1 MDAIPRKALK
11 PQRRSDTPDS
21 DAIRRKERSERI
33 LASEGVPVKPDL
45 PVLEFRDG
53 VVPRDLE
60 SVALRALCVLMT
72 AIKAE
77 RMDQT
82 MVLRVIRQYGLAG
95 HFSPQ
100 EKDFV
105 RNPQP
110 PSKQRSR
117 FLWRYETAWTL
128 LWALGYV
135 KMLSIPRDACD
146 VAFAVSCMRDR
157 NTQAFIADA
166 NLRPFDQILDQA
178 DLIYRYHWSLVDAVL
193 AKRAAPADLNPG
205 IVYERHYALNW
216 LIRHHDQNWDDVTTD
231 TGKA

>member
-1 MDAIPRKALK
+1 MDAITRKALK
-11 PQRRSDTPDS
+11 PQRQSDTPDT
-21 DAIRRKERSERI
+21 DAIRRKERSETI

-53 VVPRDLE
+53 VVPRDPE

-157 NTQAFIADA
+157 NTQTFIADA

-231 TGKA
+231 TGKV

>member
-1 MDAIPRKALK
+1 MDAIPRKMMK
-11 PQRRSDTPDS
+11 QPRGSDAQDTA
-21 DAIRRKERSERI
+21 AIRRKERSERI
-33 LASEGVPVKPDL
+33 LASEGVPVNPDL
-45 PVLEFRDG
+45 PLLAFRHDA
-53 VVPRDLE
+53 VPRDRE
-60 SVALRALCVLMT
+60 EVAMRTLCVLMT

-95 HFSPQ
+95 HFSLQ

-110 PSKQRSR
+110 PGKQRSR

-135 KMLSIPRDACD
+135 KVLSIPRDACD
-146 VAFAVSCMRDR
+146 VSFAVSCMRDR
-157 NTQAFIADA
+157 TTQAFVAEA
-166 NLRPFDQILDQA
+166 NPRPFDQILDQA
-178 DLIYRYHWSLVDAVL
+178 DLIYRYHWSLIDAAL
-193 AKRAAPADLNPG
+193 AKRATPADLNPG

-216 LIRHHDQNWDDVTTD
+216 LIRHHDRDWDDVTTD
-231 TGKA
+231 SG